1 MAGTVSHCTPTPIVT
16 ACDVVC
22 TFTDGE
28 VNVVGWGGGNG
39 LKERRAFYNQHGGPP
54 VPRLSRAMFFRW
66 FATLPEN
73 IRILA
78 DING

>member
-39 LKERRAFYNQHGGPP
+39 SKERRAFYNQHGGPP
-54 VPRLSRAMFFRW
+54 VPRLSRDMFFRW

-73 IRILA
+73 IQILA
-78 DING
+78 DINA